1 MQFIDFENLKIVQT
15 TKYIECKIDFSNYP
29 YMESNMKQLEQLSDM
44 LNKYLQQYEQMK
56 TKPIFFIFKAPND
69 VKTPD
74 DLESYASF
82 ICCALKLTFIDY
94 SSKKGWNRERRLSVP
109 TELAK
114 VMNCSLVL
122 ARSFINTLL
131 KFYIFNVKIET
142 DSDLSYYFITPFKE
156 KKHD

>member
-29 YMESNMKQLEQLSDM
+29 YMESNIKQLEQLSDM
-44 LNKYLQQYEQMK
+44 LNKYLQQYKQMK

-74 DLESYASF
+74 DLEAYAAF
-82 ICCALKLTFIDY
+82 ICCAMKLTFIN
-94 SSKKGWNRERRLSVP
+94 SNAKKGWNRERRLAVP
-109 TELAK
+109 EELAK